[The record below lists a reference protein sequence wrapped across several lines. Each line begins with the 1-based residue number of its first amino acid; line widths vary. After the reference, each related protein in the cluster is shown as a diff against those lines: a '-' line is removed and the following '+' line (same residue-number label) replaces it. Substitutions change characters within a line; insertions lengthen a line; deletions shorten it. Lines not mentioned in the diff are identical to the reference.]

1 MANIARSAD
10 CVHTEKQKPFLS
22 FSAHSSYVPGGRM
35 KMMAGREE
43 AGLRRPNQH
52 TLVATLLSWGQV
64 LKIAVLQ
71 WTGYFFNR
79 DEVGILTD
87 ETVNKFG

>member
-1 MANIARSAD
+1 
-10 CVHTEKQKPFLS
+10 
-22 FSAHSSYVPGGRM
+22 
-35 KMMAGREE
+35 MMAGREE
-43 AGLRRPNQH
+43 AGLWRPNQQTQGI

-71 WTGYFFNR
+71 WTGYSFNR